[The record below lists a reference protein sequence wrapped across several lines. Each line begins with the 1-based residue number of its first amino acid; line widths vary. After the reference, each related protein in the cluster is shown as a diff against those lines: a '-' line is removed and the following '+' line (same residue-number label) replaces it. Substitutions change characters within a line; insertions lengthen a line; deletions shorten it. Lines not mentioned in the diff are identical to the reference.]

1 MTYTIESLA
10 QEQQDLQLP
19 YFDYNFAAQL
29 GLLIRDQATKAA
41 LPISIT
47 VAHGT
52 DVVFSILMPGA
63 TADNLAWAARKR
75 SVAHR
80 FHRSSLAM
88 RLEAEHDKYDFNQR
102 FRLPEAEFVASGGG
116 VPLILRNGTLI
127 GTAGVSGMPDV
138 EDHRIVVMALK
149 QILAE

>member
-10 QEQQDLQLP
+10 QEQQELQLE
-19 YFDYNFAAQL
+19 YFDYNFAGQL
-29 GLLIRDQATKAA
+29 GLLIRDQAIKAA

-47 VAHGT
+47 VAHGA

-63 TADNLAWAARKR
+63 TADNSAWAARKR
-75 SVAHR
+75 CVAHR

-88 RLEAEHDKYDFNQR
+88 RLEAEQGKYDFNLR

-138 EDHRIVVMALK
+138 EDHRLVVVALM
-149 QILAE
+149 QILAK